1 MESLKI
7 SCNQLASDG
16 SVLSNT
22 TVDYPGS
29 LPNEE
34 ANLLNLTS
42 TLHITLVALRAALGK
57 AVVTGGDPMV
67 IAEMA
72 RLESG
77 LSALIGTSVSQAVP
91 APSGRK

>member
-16 SVLSNT
+16 AVLSST
-22 TVDYPGS
+22 TIDYPGS

-34 ANLLNLTS
+34 ANLLNITS
-42 TLHITLVALRAALGK
+42 TLHLTLVALRAALAK
-57 AVVTGGDPMV
+57 AVAAGGQAAV

-72 RLESG
+72 RLEAG
-77 LSALIGTSVSQAVP
+77 LSALIGTSVAP
-91 APSGRK
+91 APAGRR

>member
-7 SCNQLASDG
+7 SCNQLSSDG
-16 SVLSNT
+16 STLSNT
-22 TVDYPGS
+22 MIDYPGS

-42 TLHITLVALRAALGK
+42 TMHIMLVALRAALTK
-57 AVVTGGDPMV
+57 AVATGGSQAV

-77 LSALIGTSVSQAVP
+77 LSALIGTSVTQTV
-91 APSGRK
+91 PSGKK

>member
-7 SCNQLASDG
+7 SCNQLSSDG

-29 LPNEE
+29 LSNEE
-34 ANLLNLTS
+34 ANLLNLTN

-57 AVVTGGDPMV
+57 AVATGGNPSV

-72 RLESG
+72 RLEAG
-77 LSALIGTSVSQAVP
+77 LSTLIGTSVTQTT
-91 APSGRK
+91 PSGRK